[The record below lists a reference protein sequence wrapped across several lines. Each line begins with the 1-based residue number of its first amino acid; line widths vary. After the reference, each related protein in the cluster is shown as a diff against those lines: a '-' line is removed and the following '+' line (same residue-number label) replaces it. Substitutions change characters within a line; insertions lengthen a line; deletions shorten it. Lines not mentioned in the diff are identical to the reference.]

1 MAQIQFSL
9 KKKIKIGRPEHL
21 VHLSPPTPGNILFL
35 PYSPPHPLKIDAIC
49 VSALIA
55 ISIVVKEELTNETVN
70 YDTKTEAYVLNSA
83 RSVSY

>member
-21 VHLSPPTPGNILFL
+21 VHVSPPGNILFL
-35 PYSPPHPLKIDAIC
+35 PYPPPHPLKIDAIC

-55 ISIVVKEELTNETVN
+55 VSIVVKEELTNETVN
-70 YDTKTEAYVLNSA
+70 YDTKTEAYVLN
-83 RSVSY
+83 